1 MNRSPRDREPDVKQ
15 ALALLREHTRAL
27 AAPPRVEALVREAF
41 RTRETQPRRRTRWAW
56 PRAAA
61 AALASVA
68 LLLFLARDERSAIA
82 PPVVALRHAPP
93 APEVHLARR
102 ALPPPAPVKERAPR
116 REVATGF
123 FPVRHGVPL
132 DESEFVEVVRVSL
145 PRAAMARY
153 GLPVTGDLAAP
164 VEADIIV
171 GRDRMAQAIRF
182 VRQ

>member
-1 MNRSPRDREPDVKQ
+1 MNHSPRDREQDV
-15 ALALLREHTRAL
+15 ARAL
-27 AAPPRVEALVREAF
+27 ASLREQTRTIGAPPRVETLVREAF
-41 RTRETQPRRRTRWAW
+41 RAGKTQPRRRIGWAW
-56 PRAAA
+56 PVAAA
-61 AALASVA
+61 AALAGVA
-68 LLLFLARDERSAIA
+68 LLLFLARAERPAIA

-93 APEVHLARR
+93 APEVRLARR
-102 ALPPPAPVKERAPR
+102 VLPPPARERAPR

-132 DESEFVEVVRVSL
+132 NESEFVEVVRVSV

-153 GLPVTGDLAAP
+153 GLPVTGDLAAL
-164 VEADIIV
+164 VEADVIV